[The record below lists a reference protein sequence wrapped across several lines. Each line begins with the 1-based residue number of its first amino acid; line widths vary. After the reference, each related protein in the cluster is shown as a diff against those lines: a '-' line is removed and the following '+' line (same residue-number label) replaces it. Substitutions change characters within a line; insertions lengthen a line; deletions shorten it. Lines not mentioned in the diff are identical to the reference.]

1 MKKIKYTNSN
11 FYNVIEDIKQVDGFP
26 LEGSTIK
33 MMIKINMK
41 LYLLE
46 VICTKNNILLE
57 FEIPTT
63 SLLCKRNLELVEF

>member
-33 MMIKINMK
+33 MMIKFNIK
-41 LYLLE
+41 LHLLE
-46 VICTKNNILLE
+46 LICRKNNI
-57 FEIPTT
+57 
-63 SLLCKRNLELVEF
+63 